1 MKKWFL
7 ILAPTI
13 LLAGCSDL
21 GDPVEPGG
29 GGDPDDTPVSF
40 SDDLWPILENRCLS
54 CHNAGNPSGGFI
66 LDANDSPVNLVD
78 MESTGYA
85 PDLLV
90 ESGSKENSVLYLK
103 LVGDVAYGQKMPL
116 GGTLS
121 ASEVAKFGSW
131 IDAGAQDN

>member
-7 ILAPTI
+7 ILVTSI

-29 GGDPDDTPVSF
+29 GNDPGDTSVSF
-40 SDDLWPILENRCLS
+40 SDDLWPILESRCLS
-54 CHNAGNPSGGFI
+54 CHTTSNPSGGLIFHM
-66 LDANDSPVNLVD
+66 DDSPANFVG

-90 ESGSKENSVLYLK
+90 ESGSKESSVLYLK
-103 LVGDVAYGQKMPL
+103 LLGDVSYGQKMPI

-121 ASEVAKFGSW
+121 ASEVEDFGSW